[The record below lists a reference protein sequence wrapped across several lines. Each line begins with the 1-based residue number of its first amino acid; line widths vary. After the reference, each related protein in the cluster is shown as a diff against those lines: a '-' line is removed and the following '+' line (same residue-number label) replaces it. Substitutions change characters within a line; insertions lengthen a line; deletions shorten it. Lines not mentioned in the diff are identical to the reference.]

1 MADNIES
8 KHIQNFS
15 NADTFDGALI
25 NGIKVATA
33 SKFLN
38 PSKKSGKG
46 NSSTPRTAGSAPGM
60 PGAGATAEDWE
71 NWNTGSNYHLGRV
84 QSDRLHQFQVNT
96 EAEGNAA
103 TLRQSEENA
112 RYIREQGGLDAASKR
127 RQGDLNHGARLATKH
142 GLSNLKA
149 GADGGFEFGVATPVS
164 AVPAGKGI
172 APGRQAKGA
181 GTGTT
186 KKTSTPRG
194 PKPVFDMDG
203 NQTHWAGGYPGKSTS
218 SGTSTPAPKTPRAP
232 RAPKSSASS
241 TSSSG
246 SMDSNF
252 P

>member
-38 PSKKSGKG
+38 PSKKPGKG
-46 NSSTPRTAGSAPGM
+46 NSSTPRNAGGAPGM

-71 NWNTGSNYHLGRV
+71 NWNTASNYHLGRQ

-149 GADGGFEFGVATPVS
+149 GADGGFEFGVATPAAVADKPRPRQLKDAAPKVS
-164 AVPAGKGI
+164 K
-172 APGRQAKGA
+172 
-181 GTGTT
+181 
-186 KKTSTPRG
+186 PRT
-194 PKPVFDMDG
+194 PKPMPVFGLDG
-203 NQTHWAGGYPGKSTS
+203 VQSHWAGSFPNTPST
-218 SGTSTPAPKTPRAP
+218 GASTPAPAKATRGSK
-232 RAPKSSASS
+232 KSA
-241 TSSSG
+241 TSFDSG
-246 SMDSNF
+246 STNL
-252 P
+252 